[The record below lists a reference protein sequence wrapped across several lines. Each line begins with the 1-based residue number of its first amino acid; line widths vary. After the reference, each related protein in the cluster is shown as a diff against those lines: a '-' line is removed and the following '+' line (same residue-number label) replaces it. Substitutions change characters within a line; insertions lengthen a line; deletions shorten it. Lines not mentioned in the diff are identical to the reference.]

1 MWRWLGCCGERTES
15 DSVRVIEIF
24 NERCELNDLKD
35 RLKSLNEE
43 KKAIL
48 TKACV
53 WLSARF
59 MGLDGCVEDHMMS
72 IIREMKLSDEFIMAT
87 IKRLLDGKRDYWK
100 HGIIDI
106 YTVRKYK
113 YIVMGKEYDSS
124 DEAIDVILNTLS
136 EDDRNIIIEDCI
148 TLLAHTRENF
158 AKMLISSNFDYRTL
172 IVEYF
177 DTVERLERHDR
188 SMGMNR
194 IYVERVIE

>member
-1 MWRWLGCCGERTES
+1 M
-15 DSVRVIEIF
+15 RVIEIF

-43 KKAIL
+43 KKAML
-48 TKACV
+48 TRACV
-53 WLSARF
+53 GLSARF
-59 MGLDGCVEDHMMS
+59 MDLGGCVEEHVMS
-72 IIREMKLSDEFIMAT
+72 IIHEMKLSDEFIVAT

-100 HGIIDI
+100 HDIIDI

-113 YIVMGKEYDSS
+113 YVVMGKEYDSS

-136 EDDRNIIIEDCI
+136 EDDRNIIIEECI

-158 AKMLISSNFDYRTL
+158 AKLLVSSNFDYKTL

-188 SMGMNR
+188 SMGKNR
-194 IYVERVIE
+194 ISVERVIE